1 MIVKYRLRD
10 NPNHYAVGDIVRL
23 ATWEQLLDKWSDF
36 VEYRNGEPIIN
47 DRFFTLA
54 EWQDNDKEVRGRLVK
69 ITELAYGGEGFIGD
83 VLDENFY
90 ETGVET
96 NNMVWG
102 EIADPDTDLEKDYD
116 EEILR
121 TFGSLFD

>member
-1 MIVKYRLRD
+1 MTVKYRLKD
-10 NPNHYAVGDIVRL
+10 NPNHYKVGDIVRL

-47 DRFFTLA
+47 DRFFSLA
-54 EWQDNDKEVRGRLVK
+54 EWQDNGNKVRGHLVK
-69 ITELAYGGEGFIGD
+69 ITDLAYGDEGFIGD
-83 VLDENFY
+83 VLDENFNKTGF
-90 ETGVET
+90 ETPG
-96 NNMVWG
+96 MLWG

-116 EEILR
+116 EEIFR

>member
-47 DRFFTLA
+47 DRFFSLA

-83 VLDENFY
+83 VLDENFN